1 MNTIDAKERAA
12 GLRQIAHH
20 LHPTEREELE
30 EVAKFLDHYNALVEA
45 LRYNLDTLNG
55 LRDEKVMMP
64 KWMQIHVSE
73 SLSLTTKALALAEG
87 KEPAP

>member
-30 EVAKFLDHYNALVEA
+30 EAAQFLDVYEQLVQS
-45 LRYNLDTLNG
+45 LRAAWKNYDYHENTPKEDVDLILNTLKLVTG
-55 LRDEKVMMP
+55 EE
-64 KWMQIHVSE
+64 E
-73 SLSLTTKALALAEG
+73 S
-87 KEPAP
+87 